1 MDIRL
6 FDLTDN
12 GIFRNRHN
20 EYYFHLL
27 NTSIFFNQT
36 VELTHISFHEDEF
49 YGLGK
54 LNEKFQTKSQI
65 KKHEKKNFFIGS
77 LRDMFFYNKYNEHY
91 GQFCNCCGKPTI
103 MNHTLCNSCS
113 EWLKFSSSSVIRR
126 IRASI

>member
-54 LNEKFQTKSQI
+54 LKERFQTKSQI
-65 KKHEKKNFFIGS
+65 KEHEKKSFFVGS
-77 LRDMFFYNKYNEHY
+77 LRNMFFYNKYENHFHY
-91 GQFCNCCGKPTI
+91 SCDCCGKPTI
-103 MNHTLCNSCS
+103 MNHTLCNSCL
-113 EWLKFSSSSVIRR
+113 ERLKISSSSVIRR